1 MEASPGRSFETPRK
15 RAAPQDDGGVRGG
28 FAKGWMLRMGH
39 AITLNRDYWCPTGHK
54 RRGGALMQDQRFAV
68 PGVVM
73 LVLAAWVGAALAQ
86 GGAEKIWPTT
96 QWQTSTPEQQGMDSA
111 ALADL
116 IDFGTTRSLD
126 SLLLVRHGRMVL
138 DAYYAPY
145 AADIPHRINS
155 STKAVVGTLAAIAQ
169 KDGLLD
175 SFDRPVLDFFSD
187 RSIANLDERKKAITI
202 QNLLDMTSGIDW
214 REPLDG
220 RPDSMIEMGRQRDW
234 VKFVLDRPMAHAP
247 GEVFNYDS
255 GSTQLLSAIITKLT
269 GMSAADYAQAKL
281 FGPLG
286 ISVSNWRQDP
296 QGISTGGFG
305 LALLPR
311 DMAKIGYL
319 YLRGGQW
326 EDKTLL
332 PSGWIDK
339 VSHATLRMNLPRTPD
354 LRYSNLFWALPDKQM
369 YMAVGS
375 HCQLIMVFPALDIV
389 AVVTARDFCPFG
401 KMTDFISGAVKSE
414 TALPPDPVAA
424 NQLAIKVREL
434 ATGKAAEGSAIPE
447 LASAVSGRTYTFAA
461 NALGVKS
468 LSLTLPGTVG
478 YYDVELFPRDPTRPA
493 PRFRGP
499 MGLDG
504 LYRKTRPTAA
514 GVFAAR
520 GKWLNGS
527 TLEIEHQVVGMD
539 QQQKWV
545 LSFDG
550 DRLTLR
556 GKDGDDR
563 EISIEGEPGP

>member
-1 MEASPGRSFETPRK
+1 
-15 RAAPQDDGGVRGG
+15 
-28 FAKGWMLRMGH
+28 MLRMGH
-39 AITLNRDYWCPTGHK
+39 GIILNRDYLCPTGHEH
-54 RRGGALMQDQRFAV
+54 RAGALMQNQRFAV

-73 LVLAAWVGAALAQ
+73 LVLAASIGTALAQ

-96 QWQTSTPEQQGMDSA
+96 QWQTSTPEAQGMDSA

-116 IDFGTTRSLD
+116 IDFGTARSFD
-126 SLLLVRHGRMVL
+126 SLLLVRHGRIVL

-155 STKAVVGTLAAIAQ
+155 STKAVVGTLAAIAR

-202 QNLLDMTSGIDW
+202 ANLLDMTSGIDW
-214 REPLDG
+214 SEPLDG
-220 RPDSMIEMGRQRDW
+220 RPDSMFEMMRQRNW

-269 GMSAADYAQAKL
+269 GMSAAGYAQARL

-326 EDKTLL
+326 EDKSLL
-332 PSGWIDK
+332 PPGWIDK
-339 VSHATLRMNLPRTPD
+339 ISHATVNMNMSRTPD
-354 LRYSNLFWALPDKQM
+354 LRYANLFWALPDKQV
-369 YMAVGS
+369 YMAVGY
-375 HCQLIMVFPALDIV
+375 HCQVIMVLPRLDIV
-389 AVVTARDFCPFG
+389 AVTTARGFYPLGRLADA
-401 KMTDFISGAVKSE
+401 ISGAVKSE
-414 TALPPDPVAA
+414 TALPPDPASA
-424 NQLAIKVREL
+424 NLLANRIREI
-434 ATGKAAEGSAIPE
+434 ATEKATEVGAVSE
-447 LASAVSGRTYTFAA
+447 LASAVSGRIYKFPA
-461 NALGVKS
+461 NALNLKS
-468 LSLTLPGTVG
+468 LSLTFDANPR
-478 YYDVELFPRDPTRPA
+478 YDLEIYVRNQIRPSL
-493 PRFRGP
+493 RFSGP
-499 MGLDG
+499 IGLDG
-504 LYRKTRPTAA
+504 LYRKSEPTAS
-514 GVFAAR
+514 GTFATK

-527 TLEIEHQVVGMD
+527 TFEVERQAVGMD
-539 QQQKWV
+539 DLQKFV

-550 DRLTLR
+550 DRLHLR
-556 GKDGDDR
+556 GKDEDDR
-563 EISIEGEPGP
+563 EISVEGEFGL